1 VAAAGVAVA
10 EDAVPGDAAPEM
22 RRHSSLIAGGIF
34 LSRLSGLARDAV
46 LAFYLGANV
55 GADAFRAALK
65 IPNLLQNLLGEG
77 VLSASFIP
85 TYSRLLA
92 EDREEEAGRVAGAV
106 LGLLLVVTGVL
117 VLLGTLFAR
126 PLTLLLAP
134 GFVGD
139 RLDLTVTL
147 VRIMFPGIGLLVVSA
162 WCLGVLNS
170 HRRFF
175 LSYVAPVLWN
185 AGILSVVIALG
196 GSAVVAPAVAAGWG
210 VVLGGGLQVA
220 VQVPTVRRVLRG
232 TLRPSLRTGS
242 AETRRVL
249 RAFGTIVLGRGAVQL
264 SALLELVVA
273 SLLAVGAVAVLGYAQ
288 TFYLL
293 PIALFGMSVAAAE
306 LPSLSTLGPADHH
319 RLSARL
325 DAGLARSAFFVTGTA
340 LAYLLIGADLV
351 EVLFGRGEFDAATS
365 FQVAAVL
372 GVYSL
377 ALLPATASRLLQ
389 SLLYAL
395 DDARTPAVIA
405 VVRVVVGLAVAVPAM
420 LSLDQF
426 VVDLTARWSFR
437 LASDGVV
444 PTLSPVAAALRD
456 GGGNQ
461 LRLGAVGL
469 ALGSVL
475 GSIVEYVLLRRAV
488 ARRVVRPRLGGGTLG
503 RLLVA
508 TGAAAAI
515 ALIAAALLPPL
526 GALARLVT
534 VGGIAG
540 AVYLAVNG
548 WSRVPEAASLLARLR
563 VPRRAPRGGGEHRD
577 RDT

>member
-1 VAAAGVAVA
+1 VG
-10 EDAVPGDAAPEM
+10 EDAAPEM
-22 RRHSSLIAGGIF
+22 RRYSSLIAGGIF
-34 LSRLSGLARDAV
+34 LSRLSGLLRDAV
-46 LAFYLGANV
+46 LAFFLGANV

-92 EDREEEAGRVAGAV
+92 DDREEEAGRVAGAV
-106 LGLLLVVTGVL
+106 LGLLLVLTGALVVL
-117 VLLGTLFAR
+117 GAVFAH
-126 PLTLLLAP
+126 PLTRLLAP
-134 GFVGD
+134 GFVGE
-139 RLDLTVTL
+139 RLELTVTL

-185 AGILSVVIALG
+185 AGILAVVVGLG
-196 GSAVVAPAVAAGWG
+196 GTAVLEPAVAAGWG

-220 VQVPTVRRVLRG
+220 IQVPTVRRVLQG
-232 TLRPSLRTGS
+232 TLRPSLSTRS
-242 AETRRVL
+242 HETQRVL
-249 RAFGTIVLGRGAVQL
+249 GAFGTIVLGRGAVQL

-288 TFYLL
+288 TFFLL

-306 LPSLSTLGPADHH
+306 LPSLSTLAPRDHD

-340 LAYLLIGADLV
+340 LAYLLVGADLV

-377 ALLPATASRLLQ
+377 GLLPATASRLLQ
-389 SLLYAL
+389 SLLYSL
-395 DDARTPAVIA
+395 DDARTPAWIA
-405 VVRVVVGLAVAVPAM
+405 VVRVVAGLAVAVPAM
-420 LSLDQF
+420 LSLDQL
-426 VVDLTARWSFR
+426 VVDLAAPWSFR
-437 LASDGVV
+437 LAADGVV
-444 PTLSPVAAALRD
+444 PTLSPVDAALRD

-469 ALGSVL
+469 ALGSTI
-475 GSIVEYVLLRRAV
+475 GSFVEYALLRRAV
-488 ARRVVRPRLGGGTLG
+488 SRRVVRPRLGGGTLAP
-503 RLLVA
+503 LLGCAV
-508 TGAAAAI
+508 AAAAA
-515 ALIAAALLPPL
+515 ALAAATLVPTG
-526 GALARLVT
+526 GALSRLLI
-534 VGGIAG
+534 VGGVAG
-540 AVYLAVNG
+540 VVYLGTA
-548 WSRVPEAASLLARLR
+548 WSLRVPEAASLLARIKLP
-563 VPRRAPRGGGEHRD
+563 PRRPRGSAER
-577 RDT
+577 